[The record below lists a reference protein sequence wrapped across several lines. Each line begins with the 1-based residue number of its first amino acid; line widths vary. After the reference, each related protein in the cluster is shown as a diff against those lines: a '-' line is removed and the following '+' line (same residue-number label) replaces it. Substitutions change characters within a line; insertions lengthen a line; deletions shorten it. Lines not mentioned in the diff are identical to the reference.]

1 MSLFNQ
7 VILIVGA
14 AGGIG
19 RSVAVKMAEAGGRI
33 IIADLDRIN
42 LGKLKEE
49 LTASEVALEVIDITN
64 KSEIDDMI
72 GRVVSRF
79 GRLDVLVNAAGICE
93 FIGFQEV
100 TEEKWDQM
108 LAVNLKGPFY
118 ICRAAADVMIKQ
130 QSGKIVNIASI
141 AGENAAVYA
150 GIHYSVSKSG
160 LITMSKVLAKTLAQY
175 GIRVNVVSPG
185 PVETEMLNCWTPEM
199 REHFCAGIP
208 LGKFADPDDIAGA
221 VMFLVGPESDY
232 ITGQVL
238 RLNGGALV

>member
-1 MSLFNQ
+1 MSLLNQ

-42 LGKLKEE
+42 LGNLKEE

-160 LITMSKVLAKTLAQY
+160 LITMSKVFRLKLKCS
-175 GIRVNVVSPG
+175 I
-185 PVETEMLNCWTPEM
+185 
-199 REHFCAGIP
+199 
-208 LGKFADPDDIAGA
+208 
-221 VMFLVGPESDY
+221 VGH
-232 ITGQVL
+232 L
-238 RLNGGALV
+238 K